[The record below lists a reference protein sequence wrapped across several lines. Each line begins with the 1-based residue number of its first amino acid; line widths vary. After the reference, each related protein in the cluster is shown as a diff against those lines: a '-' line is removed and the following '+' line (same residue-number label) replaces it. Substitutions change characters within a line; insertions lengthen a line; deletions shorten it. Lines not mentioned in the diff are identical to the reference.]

1 MARVLVVEDDPDLLN
16 LLLTRMRRAGH
27 KVVSASNGPDALQVV
42 DERGAPELC
51 VLDVGLPGMDGL
63 ALLQHIRSRPG
74 LAALPA
80 VFLSARVLP
89 EDIAKGRALGATYLT
104 KPFVASAL
112 LGAVAEAL
120 DAVDTPASSDW

>member
-16 LLLTRMRRAGH
+16 LLLTRIRRAGH
-27 KVVSASNGPDALQVV
+27 KVVSASNGPDALQIV

-63 ALLQHIRSRPG
+63 TLLQHIRSRPG
-74 LAALPA
+74 LDGLPA

-89 EDIAKGRALGATYLT
+89 DDIAQGRALGATYLT
-104 KPFVASAL
+104 KPFVATAL
-112 LGAVAEAL
+112 LRAIDAALSPLEAS
-120 DAVDTPASSDW
+120 PEGW